1 MPDAQQTSELV
12 ILGLTL
18 DPEILGLWIQAL
30 LTFAILS
37 FLIGDNPVYK
47 FAEHV
52 FVGIS
57 AAYGVVIV
65 WQQALLPLL
74 VFKLFPQIGPEGGGE
89 ADYLVLIPGILG
101 FLMLSRFVPRY
112 DWLSRYPIAFI
123 VGLYSGASIPTT
135 AQYILVKQLGATMKP
150 VWAAGNVNWALA
162 LSNLVVIIGV
172 ICTLSYFYFSRPH
185 EGALG
190 VGSKIGIWFLMLA
203 FGAGFGNTV
212 MARMSLL
219 IGRVEF
225 LIFDWW
231 PVVEKAL
238 QAYVPYFT

>member
-1 MPDAQQTSELV
+1 MPDAQQTGELI

-18 DPEILGLWIQAL
+18 DPEVLGLWIQAV
-30 LTFAILS
+30 LTIAILS

-74 VFKLFPQIGPEGGGE
+74 VFKLFPNLSGGTVTE
-89 ADYLVLIPGILG
+89 ANYYMLVPGILG
-101 FLMLSRFVPRY
+101 LLMLSRFIPRY

-123 VGLYSGASIPTT
+123 VGLYSGASIPAT
-135 AQYILVKQLGATMKP
+135 AQYILVKQLGATMNP
-150 VWAAGNVNWALA
+150 VLTTPDVGWALA
-162 LSNLVVIIGV
+162 VSHFIVLIGV
-172 ICTLSYFYFSRPH
+172 ICTLSYFYFSSPH

-190 VGSKIGIWFLMLA
+190 VSSKIGIWFLMVA

-212 MARMSLL
+212 MARISLL

-225 LIFDWW
+225 LLFEWW
-231 PVVEKAL
+231 PMAEQAL
-238 QAYVPYFT
+238 ERYFPYLT